1 VEDDARARR
10 AFEAEVAGRFGM
22 LPNFF
27 RSAQAAPEL
36 IRELWGFAKAGYLD
50 NPMPAVFKERLFVWL
65 SRFCPM
71 RYCIVRHVGF
81 LLGHGYGHAAGDA
94 SAVPQTIEQVVGL
107 LKRPTPWQRDMT
119 SIYAR
124 LGEPAAV
131 LEAWPDEGTDLEDAI
146 FACAAVMFTEPARS
160 EEARRALLHVL
171 GSRRYEFFA
180 GCLAFI
186 RTAHY
191 WTVLHP
197 EIGTEEDMAQLLR
210 EHEELARLLLEDPES
225 DRCEMGQ
232 RLFGELTSLRELNER
247 RELERAKQTLLE
259 KDRQKDEFIA
269 VLAHELRNPLG
280 TIRAA
285 SDALSL
291 MQIEDPRIA
300 KLTERLDRQTVAM
313 SRMLDDL
320 LDASRIALG
329 KVSIQLE
336 PVAIL
341 ELLADILNERR
352 PIAEK
357 AGLDLVT
364 SSASP
369 SCIVRADRVRLGQII
384 DNLLSNAIKFT
395 PAGGTIHLS
404 LAEEEGYAVLKVRD
418 SGIGFEEQFA
428 PKLFEP
434 FMQREQGQDRAE
446 GGLGLGL
453 AISSRLA
460 ALQGATL
467 SAVSEGIGTGALF
480 TLAIPLAARSGDSRP
495 IAAPVSSRSQGSIL
509 VVEDNKDAAESL
521 QYLLDLMGF
530 EVMLASD
537 GPSAIRA
544 AVAAPP
550 DFILCD
556 LGLPGE
562 MDGYAVARACHA
574 EASLRSTRLV
584 GFSGYSSPEHHA
596 EATAAG
602 FERLLTK
609 PVTRETLALLA
620 DTSNV

>member
-1 VEDDARARR
+1 
-10 AFEAEVAGRFGM
+10 
-22 LPNFF
+22 
-27 RSAQAAPEL
+27 
-36 IRELWGFAKAGYLD
+36 
-50 NPMPAVFKERLFVWL
+50 
-65 SRFCPM
+65 
-71 RYCIVRHVGF
+71 
-81 LLGHGYGHAAGDA
+81 
-94 SAVPQTIEQVVGL
+94 
-107 LKRPTPWQRDMT
+107 
-119 SIYAR
+119 
-124 LGEPAAV
+124 
-131 LEAWPDEGTDLEDAI
+131 
-146 FACAAVMFTEPARS
+146 
-160 EEARRALLHVL
+160 
-171 GSRRYEFFA
+171 
-180 GCLAFI
+180 
-186 RTAHY
+186 
-191 WTVLHP
+191 
-197 EIGTEEDMAQLLR
+197 
-210 EHEELARLLLEDPES
+210 
-225 DRCEMGQ
+225 
-232 RLFGELTSLRELNER
+232 
-247 RELERAKQTLLE
+247 
-259 KDRQKDEFIA
+259 
-269 VLAHELRNPLG
+269 
-280 TIRAA
+280 
-285 SDALSL
+285 
-291 MQIEDPRIA
+291 MQIEDPRVA
-300 KLTERLDRQTVAM
+300 KLTERLDRQTTAM

-329 KVSIQLE
+329 KVSVQLE
-336 PVAIL
+336 SVEIP
-341 ELLADILNERR
+341 ELLAEVLDEQRS
-352 PIAEK
+352 IAEK

-369 SCIVRADRVRLGQII
+369 SGIVRADRVRLRQIV

-395 PAGGTIHLS
+395 PAGGTIQLS
-404 LAEEEGYAVLKVRD
+404 LAEEDGYAVLTVRD
-418 SGIGFEEQFA
+418 SGIGFDEEFA

-434 FMQREQGQDRAE
+434 FMQREQGRDRAG

-480 TLAIPLAARSGDSRP
+480 TLTIPLAGRPGDARPVS
-495 IAAPVSSRSQGSIL
+495 APVSSRSQQSIL

-521 QYLLDLMGF
+521 EYLLDLMGF

-574 EASLRSTRLV
+574 ETSLRSTRLV
-584 GFSGYSSPEHHA
+584 GLSGYSSPEDHA

-620 DTSNV
+620 DTLKV